1 MGVFR
6 GGVHAAGHRTRRK
19 PARDAANR
27 KGEFTAELSA
37 RPWELLRG
45 GGAAALQ
52 WVLLLVCIDPEVLYR
67 FLPAVSTVGET
78 SGLG

>member
-1 MGVFR
+1 MCFGVVSTLLDTELGESPLGTPR
-6 GGVHAAGHRTRRK
+6 IE
-19 PARDAANR
+19 